1 MKERGLRSEEGPLGG
16 MVAFGRPLIESKAFL
31 LGSNSRFQ
39 SRNIRDGKNVEDGK
53 NQLSLRG

>member
-1 MKERGLRSEEGPLGG
+1 MRRGPLGG

-39 SRNIRDGKNVEDGK
+39 FRDIRDGKNVEDGK